1 MALLE
6 LAAILLAF
14 GAMAL
19 VFGVQERA
27 EERRILAR
35 AAAGLARE
43 ASAQTLL
50 LDEDDTEPHRVALED
65 AA

>member
-6 LAAILLAF
+6 LAAIVLAF

-35 AAAGLARE
+35 AEAVLARMRT
-43 ASAQTLL
+43 SAALVQ
-50 LDEDDTEPHRVALED
+50 DQGDAEPHPVALRD